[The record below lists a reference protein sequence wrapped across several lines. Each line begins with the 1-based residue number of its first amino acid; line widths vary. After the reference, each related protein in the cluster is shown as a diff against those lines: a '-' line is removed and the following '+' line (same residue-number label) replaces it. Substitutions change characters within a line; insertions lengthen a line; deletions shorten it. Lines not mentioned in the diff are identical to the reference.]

1 MKLNRNTWHYFL
13 FDKSFALFGN
23 EAPESSNLC
32 QYMRRIFF
40 LLGIPAF
47 FLWLQLASF
56 FYAWY
61 VTFIAEGTLV
71 AVLALAAFGAYLCI
85 LVERWQEK
93 NKDKAPGVLTQWV
106 KAKKSKVCPII
117 EFQD

>member
-13 FDKSFALFGN
+13 FDKSFAIFGK

-32 QYMRRIFF
+32 QYMRRVFL

-56 FYAWY
+56 FYSWY
-61 VTFIAEGTLV
+61 RTFYVEGGFVVFFALV
-71 AVLALAAFGAYLCI
+71 SFVCYLTI
-85 LVERWQEK
+85 LIERWEEK
-93 NKDKAPGVLTQWV
+93 NKDKAPGLLTQWV